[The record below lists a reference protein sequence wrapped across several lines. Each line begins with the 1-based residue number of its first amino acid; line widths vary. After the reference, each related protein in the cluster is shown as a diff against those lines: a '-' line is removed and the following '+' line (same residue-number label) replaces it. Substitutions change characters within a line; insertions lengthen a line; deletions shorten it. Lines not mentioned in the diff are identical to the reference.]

1 MQQVHVVECPRD
13 ALQGWGKPVET
24 AAKVD
29 YLRALLAVGFDT
41 LDLGSFVSPRHVPQ
55 MADTAAVLERLN
67 ELDAWNPVTRRLVIV
82 VNVRGAEEA
91 CRYEAVD
98 DVGFPLSLSETFSLR
113 NAGMGRDAAW
123 EQLAAI
129 KEQCEQAGKR
139 LIVYLSMGF
148 GNPYGDP
155 WSIDLL
161 EDWMHT
167 CISRFSPA
175 VISLSDTLG
184 SASPELLEV
193 AFGRLGVRGDQ
204 VEVGAHLHAH
214 PAQAAAKVEAA
225 LRGGCRRFDA
235 AMGGVGG
242 CPFAA
247 DALVGNVPTEVLVQQ
262 LAGSGLWTP
271 PDAGAWESAQRAAR
285 NVFS

>member
-1 MQQVHVVECPRD
+1 
-13 ALQGWGKPVET
+13 
-24 AAKVD
+24 
-29 YLRALLAVGFDT
+29 
-41 LDLGSFVSPRHVPQ
+41 
-55 MADTAAVLERLN
+55 
-67 ELDAWNPVTRRLVIV
+67 
-82 VNVRGAEEA
+82 
-91 CRYEAVD
+91 
-98 DVGFPLSLSETFSLR
+98 
-113 NAGMGRDAAW
+113 
-123 EQLAAI
+123 
-129 KEQCEQAGKR
+129 
-139 LIVYLSMGF
+139 
-148 GNPYGDP
+148 
-155 WSIDLL
+155 
-161 EDWMHT
+161 MHT

-247 DALVGNVPTEVLVQQ
+247 DALVGNVPTEVLVQL

-271 PDAGAWESAQRAAR
+271 PDAGAWESAQRSAR